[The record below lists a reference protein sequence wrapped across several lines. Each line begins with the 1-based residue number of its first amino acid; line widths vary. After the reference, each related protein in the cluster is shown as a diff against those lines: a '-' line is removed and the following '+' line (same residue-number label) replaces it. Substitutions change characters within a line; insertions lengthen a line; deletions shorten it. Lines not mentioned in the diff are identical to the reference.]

1 MVLLV
6 SQYHIIPIDVSSV
19 IMKKKRIALTGFAL
33 IVVLVII
40 GWVHFLGA
48 APEEIF
54 VMAIIEDTNGDRI
67 GVELTGGDVWD
78 ELVELYHSKEVMLI
92 GGPVEVFIFIRPD
105 PNYPW
110 GFRFIPE
117 NVTVAENTA
126 EGLQTTI
133 RGISEDVD
141 YWIRIGQAYVFA
153 TVVEI
158 HERGETSDIT
168 GPDGFPD
175 GECDMRD
182 IGLVARNFG
191 RTVPPAPSNCDI
203 TGQIIGVPD
212 GTIDMR
218 DVKLVSRHFG

>member
-1 MVLLV
+1 MCGGVLMEKNGITLIGV
-6 SQYHIIPIDVSSV
+6 V
-19 IMKKKRIALTGFAL
+19 L
-33 IVVLVII
+33 IVVLAI
-40 GWVHFLGA
+40 GFVDFLRA
-48 APEEIF
+48 SPDEIV

-67 GVELTGGDVWD
+67 GVEPTSSDVWD

-110 GFRFIPE
+110 GFRFKPE
-117 NVTVAENTA
+117 NVTLAENTA

-133 RGISEDVD
+133 RGISEDVY
-141 YWIRIGQAYVFA
+141 YWIRLGQAYVFA
-153 TVVEI
+153 KVVEI
-158 HERGETSDIT
+158 QERGVTSDIT

-175 GECDMRD
+175 GKCNMRD
-182 IGLVARNFG
+182 IGLVAKNFG

-203 TGQIIGVPD
+203 TGPIIGLPD

-218 DVKLVSRHFG
+218 DVRLVARHFGEINS